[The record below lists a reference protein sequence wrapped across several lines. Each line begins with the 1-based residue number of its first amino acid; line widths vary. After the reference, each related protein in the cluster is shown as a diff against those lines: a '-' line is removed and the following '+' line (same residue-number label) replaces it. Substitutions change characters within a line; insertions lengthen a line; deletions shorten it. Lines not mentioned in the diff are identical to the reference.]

1 MKMKMEINIY
11 RLRITDHINNVINN
25 DSTNVKLG
33 LLLSENVN
41 LTRVKKVQN
50 GPNSEIDKI
59 IESSVISPRG
69 MVLHGSNSPD
79 VEKRLKL
86 RIIYTETEN

>member
-1 MKMKMEINIY
+1 MKMEINFKVNV
-11 RLRITDHINNVINN
+11 INNVINN

-33 LLLSENVN
+33 LLLSENLN

-69 MVLHGSNSPD
+69 MVYTDRTHLM
-79 VEKRLKL
+79 LKKDQ
-86 RIIYTETEN
+86 N